1 MNRIESWIDA
11 FRPANGPPPQNLRA
25 FMGWCL
31 SGAWPVLVLA
41 ALLSA
46 GAGAMEA
53 GTAYILGLVID
64 TVIAAGTDCACMM
77 SKAAL
82 NEVSFGVSMVHD
94 RAAT

>member
-31 SGAWPVLVLA
+31 TGAWPVLVLA

-64 TVIAAGTDCACMM
+64 TVIAAGAENFYT
-77 SKAAL
+77 AANL
-82 NEVSFGVSMVHD
+82 AMILLAD
-94 RAAT
+94 AMPA